1 MEIIKDKKYIVRS
14 VQAGVFYGNLK
25 EKTGDEV
32 TMTDARCLWYWDG
45 AASLMQLAEEGVKYP
60 SSCKFTITVPELTI
74 LNVCEIIPCSDK
86 AVENIDSVPVWRR

>member
-14 VQAGVFYGNLK
+14 VQAGVFYGNIK

-32 TMTDARCLWYWDG
+32 TMTNVRCLWYWNG
-45 AASLMQLAEEGVKYP
+45 AASLNQIAEEGVKCP
-60 SSCKFTITVPELTI
+60 NDCKFTIAVPELTI

-86 AVENIDSVPVWRR
+86 AVKNIDAVPVWKR

>member
-14 VQAGVFYGNLK
+14 AQAGVFYGNIK

-32 TMTDARCLWYWDG
+32 TMTNVRCLWYWSG
-45 AASLMQLAEEGVKYP
+45 AASLNQLAEEGVKRP
-60 SSCKFTITVPELTI
+60 NDCKFTIAVPELTI

-86 AVENIDSVPVWRR
+86 AVKNIDAVPVWKR

>member
-14 VQAGVFYGNLK
+14 VQAGVFCGNIK

-32 TMTDARCLWYWDG
+32 TMTNVRCLWYWSG
-45 AASLMQLAEEGVKYP
+45 AASLNQLAEEGVKYP
-60 SSCKFTITVPELTI
+60 NDCKFTIAVPELTI

-86 AVENIDSVPVWRR
+86 AVKNIDAVPVWKR